1 MAKRTVER
9 SLPRGIVLIV
19 AAFFFSSLTGFVGKF
34 AQHDPVSMTVFV
46 QYLVS
51 FVCFAPLALRHGR
64 AGLATKRFP
73 LYVVRSL
80 SASGAQL
87 LFFRSLAGLPLL
99 DASLLSNSSPLFIP
113 LIVFVW
119 LRKPVRRAVAA
130 GLVIGLVGIVLVIHP
145 NPTTFEDP
153 ASLVALGSGLLSAI
167 GLVTTNRLADSE
179 PPYRILFYNF
189 GISTLALLPYAALT
203 WRPLPLEQ
211 FGLLLLIGVF
221 FAGTQY
227 CIIMAYRYANA
238 SELSP
243 FNYSVV
249 IFSGLLG
256 WLFFGNTPGI
266 GAVVGT
272 VLIIAGGIA
281 SIEFGHREGLGH
293 AVGAGHWTLR
303 RLGGRF
309 TRRRRKLV

>member
-130 GLVIGLVGIVLVIHP
+130 GLVIGLVGIELVIHP

-153 ASLVALGSGLLSAI
+153 ASLVALGSGFLSAI
-167 GLVTTNRLADSE
+167 GL
-179 PPYRILFYNF
+179 
-189 GISTLALLPYAALT
+189 
-203 WRPLPLEQ
+203 
-211 FGLLLLIGVF
+211 
-221 FAGTQY
+221 
-227 CIIMAYRYANA
+227 
-238 SELSP
+238 
-243 FNYSVV
+243 
-249 IFSGLLG
+249 
-256 WLFFGNTPGI
+256 
-266 GAVVGT
+266 
-272 VLIIAGGIA
+272 
-281 SIEFGHREGLGH
+281 
-293 AVGAGHWTLR
+293 
-303 RLGGRF
+303 
-309 TRRRRKLV
+309 